1 MLPAQKRSKE
11 VVLIIKE
18 IAVGPIM
25 ANCFIVGCE
34 KTLEAV
40 VIDPGD
46 DVDRILM
53 ALSKAKLTVK
63 KIINTHGHFDHVGG
77 NKQMKAATG
86 ADILIHRADA
96 LMLNQLTMAAAS
108 FGMAAENS
116 PPADQQID
124 DGDIISFGAL
134 TLKVLHT
141 PGHTPG
147 GISLYT
153 PGHVFVGDT
162 LFAGSI
168 GRTDFP
174 GGDFNTLI
182 SSIRKKLFTL
192 EENITVHCGH
202 GPTTTI
208 GHEKRSNPFARI

>member
-1 MLPAQKRSKE
+1 M
-11 VVLIIKE
+11 IIKE

-25 ANCFIVGCE
+25 ANCFVVGCE

-46 DVDRILM
+46 DVDKILM
-53 ALSKAKLTVK
+53 ALTKSKLTVK

-77 NKQMKAATG
+77 NKRMKAATG
-86 ADILIHRADA
+86 AELLIHPGDA
-96 LMLNQLTMAAAS
+96 FMLTQLTMAAAS
-108 FGMAAENS
+108 FGLAAENS
-116 PPADQQID
+116 PPSDRQIN
-124 DGDIISFGAL
+124 DGDHITFG
-134 TLKVLHT
+134 TLSLQVLHT

-147 GISLYT
+147 GVSLYT

-182 SSIRKKLFTL
+182 RSIREKLFTL
-192 EENITVHCGH
+192 DDHVVVHCGH

-208 GHEKRSNPFARI
+208 GHEKRTNPFARM